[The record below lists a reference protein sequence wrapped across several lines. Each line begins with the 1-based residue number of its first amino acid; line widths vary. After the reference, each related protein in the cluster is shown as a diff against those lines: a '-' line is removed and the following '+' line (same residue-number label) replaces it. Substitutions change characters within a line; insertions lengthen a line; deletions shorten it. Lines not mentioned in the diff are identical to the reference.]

1 MPVSES
7 TKVFKGLGSQTLI
20 TILSGIIGIGNF
32 AIMSRLL
39 TRETF
44 GYFAIITAVMVVIN
58 EVNNAGMGSA
68 VIQRKNIDEDFYNT
82 AFSISMVTGA
92 IFSLLV
98 FFLSPLLS
106 DFFAKSN
113 RLEVAFKVVSITL
126 LLNNI
131 SSVLRAQYM
140 RKLQFLK
147 FGTYQIIATI
157 LSYGLGISM
166 ALYGFQ
172 LSAIVAASVSNSIFM
187 ALILMYLSKN
197 TLRFRIKT
205 KYIKEIISY
214 GGWLT
219 VAGLVRSVYEQIDKL
234 LTTRWLS
241 VAALGAYNRPSGFVF
256 QISSI
261 VNGIFD
267 TTLFPILS
275 GIQDDKNKMLSAY
288 EKSIELT
295 CIFSTL
301 MAYVMILSAH
311 FLTIFFLGDEWL
323 DLVPIFQIASFTIIF
338 LFCGRI
344 GDSFFRSTGYVKD
357 YFYLRVA
364 VCSVSIFCVYI
375 GCKYDIIG
383 LAIGVL
389 VSRIFDVIVKM
400 IVLGKRL
407 QIKQLHIIKKIG
419 KDMLLP
425 TLCFAICYALAL
437 LKKFEFMTVLSLF
450 AFIVFLTLILLY
462 RPQSLGSVFYENV
475 FFPFKG
481 RIKNYIN
488 K

>member
-7 TKVFKGLGSQTLI
+7 TKVFKGLSSQTLI
-20 TILSGIIGIGNF
+20 TILSGAIGIANF
-32 AIMSRLL
+32 AVMSRLL

-82 AFSISMVTGA
+82 AFSISMITGA

-98 FFLSPLLS
+98 FILSPLLS
-106 DFFAKSN
+106 EFFVKSN

-197 TLRFRIKT
+197 TLRFRIET
-205 KYIKEIISY
+205 RYIKEIVSY

-219 VAGLVRSVYEQIDKL
+219 AAGLVRSVYEQIDKL

-241 VAALGAYNRPSGFVF
+241 ISSLGAYNRPSGFVF

-275 GIQDDKNKMLSAY
+275 GIQDDKTKMLSAY
-288 EKSIELT
+288 EKSMELT

-311 FLTIFFLGDEWL
+311 FLTIFFLGKEWL
-323 DLVPIFQIASFTIIF
+323 DLVPIFQTASFTIIF

-344 GDSFFRSTGYVKD
+344 GDSFFRSTGYVKE
-357 YFYLRVA
+357 YFYIRVA
-364 VCSVSIFCVYI
+364 VCCISIVCVYL
-375 GCKYDIIG
+375 GCKFGIVG
-383 LAIGVL
+383 LAFGVMI
-389 VSRIFDVIVKM
+389 SRLFDVMLKMMILGYKLSARLTSLMYNIFRDLLIPSLYFVFCLLLSCFIGISYISDLMM
-400 IVLGKRL
+400 IVFVALMIITFYLRPQIFGCVFYDNVYSPLTQRL
-407 QIKQLHIIKKIG
+407 KG
-419 KDMLLP
+419 
-425 TLCFAICYALAL
+425 
-437 LKKFEFMTVLSLF
+437 LKK
-450 AFIVFLTLILLY
+450 
-462 RPQSLGSVFYENV
+462 
-475 FFPFKG
+475 
-481 RIKNYIN
+481 
-488 K
+488 

>member
-1 MPVSES
+1 MSISES

-20 TILSGIIGIGNF
+20 TILSGIFGIANF

-68 VIQRKNIDEDFYNT
+68 VIQRKNIDDDFYNT
-82 AFSISMVTGA
+82 AFSISVITGA

-98 FFLSPLLS
+98 FVLSSFLSEL
-106 DFFAKSN
+106 FTKSS
-113 RLEVAFKVVSITL
+113 RLEDAFKMVSITL

-140 RKLQFLK
+140 RKLQFFK
-147 FGTYQIIATI
+147 FGTFQMIATI

-166 ALYGFQ
+166 ALCGFQ
-172 LSAIVAASVSNSIFM
+172 LSAIVAASVSNSIFI
-187 ALILMYLSKN
+187 ALILLFLSKN
-197 TLRFRIKT
+197 TLRIKIEK
-205 KYIKEIISY
+205 KYIKEIVSY

-219 VAGLVRSVYEQIDKL
+219 AAGLVRSVYEQIDKL

-241 VAALGAYNRPSGFVF
+241 ISLLGAYNRPNGFVF
-256 QISSI
+256 QISST

-275 GIQDDKNKMLSAY
+275 GIQDDKQKILSAY
-288 EKSIELT
+288 EKSMELT

-311 FLTIFFLGDEWL
+311 FLTIFFLGNEWI

-344 GDSFFRSTGYVKD
+344 GDSFFRSTGYVKE
-357 YFYLRVA
+357 YFYIRVA
-364 VCSVSIFCVYI
+364 ACCMSIVCVYI
-375 GCKYDIIG
+375 GCKFGIVG
-383 LAIGVL
+383 LAIGVMISRL
-389 VSRIFDVIVKM
+389 FDVMLKMMVLGDKLSVSTQLLLIRIFKDLLIPT
-400 IVLGKRL
+400 IYFAFCLLFTLYFGKTY
-407 QIKQLHIIKKIG
+407 ITGI
-419 KDMLLP
+419 MLLFFVALIIITIYCKP
-425 TLCFAICYALAL
+425 RIFGKVFCDCVFCPLQQRLKCF
-437 LKKFEFMTVLSLF
+437 KK
-450 AFIVFLTLILLY
+450 
-462 RPQSLGSVFYENV
+462 
-475 FFPFKG
+475 
-481 RIKNYIN
+481 
-488 K
+488 